1 VDLTDIVDKGGAIIA
16 LVAGVGILLL
26 LPLYLSQRR
35 DLQRLS
41 AWMER
46 DPDHPAEDVAA
57 SELILDRA
65 EAELEQLM
73 GEGPAA
79 TAPEAPPTEV
89 VPEAEAEPSPGP
101 SEERLPAPVT
111 AAARRVTAE
120 RPALNRITMER
131 AALEPHPRWR
141 RFTSTV
147 TRPRW
152 MIAIAAGAVLLGVAA
167 IFGTER
173 LLEPGEKERPE
184 RAGALDPSQ
193 VNVAVL
199 NATSVPVL
207 GAKVG
212 DDVEANDFNLG
223 AVSTY
228 PESREDTV
236 VMFEDGQRRAASKV
250 GANLGEGILQP
261 IDRQAQRLAEGAD
274 VVVVVGEDRASA

>member
-1 VDLTDIVDKGGAIIA
+1 VDLTDIVDKGGAIVA
-16 LVAGVGILLL
+16 AVAGLGILLL

-35 DLQRLS
+35 DLQRLV

-65 EAELEQLM
+65 EAELEQLT

-79 TAPEAPPTEV
+79 AAPEAAPTEGA
-89 VPEAEAEPSPGP
+89 PGPPPPLEPS
-101 SEERLPAPVT
+101 ELPAPVT

-120 RPALNRITMER
+120 RPALARITMEH

-141 RFTSTV
+141 RFKSTV
-147 TRPRW
+147 TRPQW
-152 MIAIAAGAVLLGVAA
+152 MIAIAVAALLLGVAA
-167 IFGTER
+167 IFGSER
-173 LLEPGEKERPE
+173 LLETGGEERPE
-184 RAGALDPSQ
+184 KTGAVDPSQ
-193 VNVAVL
+193 VSVAVL
-199 NATSVPVL
+199 NGTSVPGL

-212 DDVEANDFNLG
+212 DDVEANDFDLG

-228 PESREDTV
+228 PEPREDTV
-236 VMFEDGQRRAASKV
+236 VMYEEGQRRAAGKV
-250 GANLGEGILQP
+250 GRDLGEGVLQP

>member
-1 VDLTDIVDKGGAIIA
+1 VDLTDIVDKGGAIVA
-16 LVAGVGILLL
+16 VVAGLGILLL

-35 DLQRLS
+35 DLRRLV
-41 AWMER
+41 AWMEH

-57 SELILDRA
+57 SEQILDLA
-65 EAELEQLM
+65 EAELEQLT

-79 TAPEAPPTEV
+79 TAEDALATEV
-89 VPEAEAEPSPGP
+89 VAEAGPQPGP
-101 SEERLPAPVT
+101 TPSEPLPAPVT

-120 RPALNRITMER
+120 RPALDRITMER

-141 RFTSTV
+141 RFTRTV

-173 LLEPGEKERPE
+173 LLETGEKERPE

-193 VNVAVL
+193 VTVAVL
-199 NATSVPVL
+199 NATSVPGL
-207 GAKVG
+207 GATVG
-212 DDVEANDFNLG
+212 DDVEANDFDLG

-228 PESREDTV
+228 PEARQDTV
-236 VMFEDGQRRAASKV
+236 VMFEQGQRRAASKV

>member
-1 VDLTDIVDKGGAIIA
+1 VDLTDIVDKGGAIVA
-16 LVAGVGILLL
+16 VVAGLGILLL

-35 DLQRLS
+35 DLQRLV

-46 DPDHPAEDVAA
+46 DAGHPAEDVAA

-65 EAELEQLM
+65 EAELKQLM

-79 TAPEAPPTEV
+79 TAEEAAPTEV
-89 VPEAEAEPSPGP
+89 VPEPVAEVSPKP
-101 SEERLPAPVT
+101 SEELPAPVT

-120 RPALNRITMER
+120 RPALDRITMER

-152 MIAIAAGAVLLGVAA
+152 MIAIAASAVLLGVVA

-173 LLEPGEKERPE
+173 LLETGEKERPE

-193 VNVAVL
+193 VTVAVL
-199 NATSVPVL
+199 NATSVPGL

-212 DDVEANDFNLG
+212 DDVKANDFDLG

-228 PESREDTV
+228 PEPREDTV
-236 VMFEDGQRRAASKV
+236 VMYEPKQRRAASKI
-250 GANLGEGILQP
+250 GADLGEGVLQP

-274 VVVVVGEDRASA
+274 VVVVVGEDRASG